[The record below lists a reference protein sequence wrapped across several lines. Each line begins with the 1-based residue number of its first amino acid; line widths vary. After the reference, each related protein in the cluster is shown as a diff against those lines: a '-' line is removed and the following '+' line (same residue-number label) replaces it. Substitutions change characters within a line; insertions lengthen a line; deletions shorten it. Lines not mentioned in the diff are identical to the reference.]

1 MSRVQKSVASRLALL
16 KRASKKDNGYTLV
29 ELLVTVII
37 VGIVAATVTAGIS
50 LGMRTMISV
59 GGVAVSESVAAN
71 AVSDITENVSLATPI
86 LAMSPLRLVTLQD
99 LPGRCEKHQ
108 YIVGTTLDKTPRNL
122 QHIVQRYR
130 TKPGTDCASLNNSV
144 WDDAPPILN
153 AVIVDNLVAN
163 PDGIPIFTYSAPGV
177 SRILLPGDDEYDP
190 LDRQY
195 GPCDVSRVTITL
207 SVKPAT
213 EDIVQT
219 IQSTAAPRSYSLGLR
234 C

>member
-1 MSRVQKSVASRLALL
+1 VSGALARIRQRFLL
-16 KRASKKDNGYTLV
+16 LRNRADDRGYTLV
-29 ELLVTVII
+29 ELLATVII

-86 LAMSPLRLVTLQD
+86 LAMSPFRLVTLQD
-99 LPGRCEKHQ
+99 LPGRCERHQ

-130 TKPGTDCASLNNSV
+130 TKPGTDCASLASTA
-144 WDDAPPILN
+144 WDDVPPILN
-153 AVIVDNLVAN
+153 AIVVDNIVPN
-163 PDGIPIFTYSAPGV
+163 PDATPIFTYSAPGV
-177 SRILLPGDDEYDP
+177 TRILLPGDEEYDP

-213 EDIVQT
+213 EDMVQT